1 MVFWC
6 SLFVCVCLC
15 SGSSR
20 ILKYLEIIE
29 CRIVSLKAYAHQ
41 GLALFYEWSPGWSV
55 TTQVTLDAK
64 RQADGTLG
72 SLPPRQPQLNK
83 ASKSTELEEK
93 GDRNPKEPGGNANRR
108 SSSSPETPRER
119 GDFTCF
125 HAQKGRFSPGSS
137 PGSTQDDLLL
147 TLGLL
152 SHILRFGR

>member
-1 MVFWC
+1 MDGLGEVWQHLPVSRLIFGLDANTHEKRVDGKAHVLDFEESYR
-6 SLFVCVCLC
+6 SL
-15 SGSSR
+15 G
-20 ILKYLEIIE
+20 
-29 CRIVSLKAYAHQ
+29 LKACW
-41 GLALFYEWSPGWSV
+41 GDVSPKLY
-55 TTQVTLDAK
+55 TTFNARTYL
-64 RQADGTLG
+64 
-72 SLPPRQPQLNK
+72 QPQLNK